1 MHCNPFF
8 VLTDTARSYDAASQ
22 MAAANEY
29 SVHNGSLLYYVE
41 EVGQLKSH
49 IPLSD
54 SSVLQFS

>member
-1 MHCNPFF
+1 MQQAKWRLQMNIRS
-8 VLTDTARSYDAASQ
+8 TTAVY
-22 MAAANEY
+22 Y
-29 SVHNGSLLYYVE
+29 YYVE